1 MSNVVNIQNVQPQEI
16 EVSNTQP
23 QEISISQKQPQ
34 KLEITNHQQQV
45 GFSNKGPQRI
55 GVTNTLVVRIGDG
68 VASVNGKIGD
78 VMLDHRDVGAVP
90 IELSILPQATDEQLN
105 TVEKRQEGKV
115 YIEINH
121 TPSMVSIEQIKQ
133 LGTKTIT
140 VDTVN
145 DNAVESLSAGDYI
158 YLRKEKK

>member
-1 MSNVVNIQNVQPQEI
+1 MSNVVTIQNKQPQEI
-16 EVSNTQP
+16 GVNNTQP

-34 KLEITNHQQQV
+34 RLQITNTQQQV
-45 GFSNKGPQRI
+45 EFSNKQPQRI
-55 GVTNTLVVRIGDG
+55 GVVNSKVIRIGDG

-78 VMLDHRDVGAVP
+78 VVLDHNDVGAVP
-90 IELSILPQATDEQLN
+90 TRLNILPQVTNEQLN
-105 TVEKRQEGKV
+105 TAQKRQEGKV

-140 VDTVN
+140 VDSLN
-145 DNAVESLSAGDYI
+145 DSSVATLSDGDYI
-158 YLRKEKK
+158 YVRKEKK